1 MIDQALAR
9 MQEPR
14 FGVVLVSGALSVFM
28 SVHWWPMAVPSVL
41 FLGLCL
47 TRFDLAARPAASAI
61 LAACWF
67 AAMVVVPE
75 RIEDH
80 VPLFSVWLVALAVS
94 LAHRGTDFVD
104 HASWHA
110 RMLVGVAFTAAV
122 AWKLYFGTYLNG
134 VTLWLFV
141 AADSRFGPLA
151 AVLGLSQDDLD
162 GTRAG
167 LSDLLDGTTESV
179 VLEASPTVV
188 SLITATAVLTLALE
202 AVIAVSHLVPD
213 STRLASLRLPSVVLF
228 GVVTYAVVPVV
239 PFAGLLA
246 MLAMTTAKWRR
257 SALWVLPVLL
267 LVSTTRLATLTI
279 GV

>member
-1 MIDQALAR
+1 VIDQALAR

-14 FGVVLVSGALSVFM
+14 FGVVLVSGALSLFM

-47 TRFDLAARPAASAI
+47 TRFDLAARPAAPAV

-67 AAMVVVPE
+67 ATMVVVPE

-80 VPLFSVWLVALAVS
+80 VPLFSVWLVGLAVS
-94 LAHRGTDFVD
+94 LAHRGRDFVD

-110 RMLVGVAFTAAV
+110 RVLVGVAFAAAV
-122 AWKLYFGTYLNG
+122 GWKLFFGSYVNG
-134 VTLWLFV
+134 VTLWLFIAV
-141 AADSRFGPLA
+141 DSRFSPLA
-151 AVLGLSQDDLD
+151 AALGLSQDDLEQ
-162 GTRAG
+162 TRAG
-167 LSDLLDGTTESV
+167 LSDLLDGSTESV
-179 VLEASPTVV
+179 LLDASPTVV
-188 SLITATAVLTLALE
+188 ALITATAVLTLALE
-202 AVIAVSHLVPD
+202 AVIALSHLVPD
-213 STRLASLRLPSVVLF
+213 GNRIASLRLPSVVLF

-246 MLAMTTAKWRR
+246 LLTMTTARWRR
-257 SALWVLPVLL
+257 SSLWVLPVLL

>member
-1 MIDQALAR
+1 VIDQALAR

-14 FGVVLVSGALSVFM
+14 FGVVLVSGALSLFM
-28 SVHWWPMAVPSVL
+28 SVHWWPMAVPSVV

-47 TRFDLAARPAASAI
+47 TRFDLAARPAAPAV

-67 AAMVVVPE
+67 ATMVVVPE

-94 LAHRGTDFVD
+94 LAHRGRDFVD

-110 RMLVGVAFTAAV
+110 RVLVGVAFAAAV
-122 AWKLYFGTYLNG
+122 GWKLFFGSYVNG
-134 VTLWLFV
+134 VTLWLFIAV
-141 AADSRFGPLA
+141 DSRFSPLA
-151 AVLGLSQDDLD
+151 AALGLSQDDLEQ
-162 GTRAG
+162 TRAG
-167 LSDLLDGTTESV
+167 LSDLLDGSTDSV
-179 VLEASPTVV
+179 LLDASPTVV
-188 SLITATAVLTLALE
+188 ALIAATAVLTLALE
-202 AVIAVSHLVPD
+202 AVIALSHLVPD
-213 STRLASLRLPSVVLF
+213 GNRIASLRLPSVVLF

-246 MLAMTTAKWRR
+246 LLTMTTARWRR
-257 SALWVLPVLL
+257 SSLWVLPVLL